1 MKSRMAESGRHAAA
15 GAAHVSAVELV
26 SSATLPVVALIAI
39 VPEAS
44 GVGSGVVPPVPGPSC
59 TR

>member
-1 MKSRMAESGRHAAA
+1 VAAT
-15 GAAHVSAVELV
+15 GHPVPESAVV
-26 SSATLPVVALIAI
+26 VRTSATFAAVPLMAM

-44 GVGSGVVPPVPGPSC
+44 GVGSGVVPPAPCACC